1 MFNFYTS
8 DKILKQRVE
17 DQLISESTSRGTAIV
32 SLIETRI
39 QQITLLST
47 NQNIREAVKN
57 SSTNLRLDML
67 KSEIMSF
74 DEAMGESIGL
84 DSIKVIGKDGKI
96 IYDSLGA
103 NEQNNFADPRLE
115 RGLEQADRKS
125 TRLNSSHT

>member
-1 MFNFYTS
+1 MSKKLSLSISSKLIFLIVSMSLLTLCGVSVFNFYTS

-47 NQNIREAVKN
+47 NQNIRDAVKN
-57 SSTNLRLDML
+57 SSANQSLDML
-67 KSEIMSF
+67 KSEVVSF

-84 DSIKVIGKDGKI
+84 DNI
-96 IYDSLGA
+96 
-103 NEQNNFADPRLE
+103 
-115 RGLEQADRKS
+115 
-125 TRLNSSHT
+125 